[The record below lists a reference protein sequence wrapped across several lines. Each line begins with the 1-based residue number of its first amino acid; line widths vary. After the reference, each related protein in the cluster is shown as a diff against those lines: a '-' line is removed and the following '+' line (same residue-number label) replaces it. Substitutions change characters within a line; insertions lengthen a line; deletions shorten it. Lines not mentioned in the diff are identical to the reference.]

1 MEPESKK
8 RQQEFLK
15 HNGFSVVP
23 YLYIDEN
30 SDEKK
35 IRDAIE
41 EMDPKKF
48 AYPADGLIMEYDDIR
63 YRKSLGST
71 GHHENRLIALKWED
85 ELFETEF
92 LGVQLV
98 TTRTGMISITGLFK
112 PVSIDGTQV
121 SRAYLHNL
129 DIFESF
135 EFGLGDKIRIYK
147 ANTIIPQIAEN
158 VTKSKTY
165 NLPESCPCCSNK
177 LTVKITSGGTPVN
190 YSARIPI
197 VQLSWFRSLYI
208 FVRRPE

>member
-1 MEPESKK
+1 
-8 RQQEFLK
+8 
-15 HNGFSVVP
+15 
-23 YLYIDEN
+23 
-30 SDEKK
+30 
-35 IRDAIE
+35 
-41 EMDPKKF
+41 
-48 AYPADGLIMEYDDIR
+48 
-63 YRKSLGST
+63 
-71 GHHENRLIALKWED
+71 
-85 ELFETEF
+85 
-92 LGVQLV
+92 
-98 TTRTGMISITGLFK
+98 MISITGLFK